1 VCRCVCVYTHKHY
14 MAYFL
19 NMYIPRESDDV
30 CMCVCVYVCE
40 RETERE
46 REMCIPRRSH
56 DDQGGVVVL
65 MI

>member
-1 VCRCVCVYTHKHY
+1 

-46 REMCIPRRSH
+46 REMCKPRRSH